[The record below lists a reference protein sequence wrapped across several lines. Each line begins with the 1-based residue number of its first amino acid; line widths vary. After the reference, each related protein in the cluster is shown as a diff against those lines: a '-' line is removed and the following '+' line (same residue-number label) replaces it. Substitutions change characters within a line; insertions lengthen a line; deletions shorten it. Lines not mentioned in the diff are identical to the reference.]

1 MTCATGDALNR
12 AARNAAFTAAGLG
25 ANTPKWLAL
34 VKASGEWKR
43 HLAGCR
49 LCEAAYWK
57 GDRGKQGADAPIVW
71 PANGTGRGPLR
82 DDFTITYATS
92 PGTRPVE
99 WIP

>member
-43 HLAGCR
+43 PLAGCR
-49 LCEAAYWK
+49 LCETAYWK
-57 GDRGKQGADAPIVW
+57 GDRGKQGADAPE
-71 PANGTGRGPLR
+71 LE
-82 DDFTITYATS
+82 ATA
-92 PGTRPVE
+92 
-99 WIP
+99 

>member
-43 HLAGCR
+43 HLADCGKCR
-49 LCEAAYWK
+49 TAY
-57 GDRGKQGADAPIVW
+57 GDRDRGKQGADAPELE
-71 PANGTGRGPLR
+71 PATLGEFGPDGGT
-82 DDFTITYATS
+82 
-92 PGTRPVE
+92 
-99 WIP
+99 